1 MRKVWEWL
9 KKNWKYL
16 LFPLWIL
23 SLILVWV
30 LSGGKAKPPLSGTS
44 DQAAD
49 SALKAKDDAI
59 QQLRERDAQIAQQLE
74 EKLRNASKEQIEE
87 LKKMKDKPL
96 DEVAKWVDSI
106 Q

>member
-1 MRKVWEWL
+1 MRKIWEWL

-16 LFPLWIL
+16 LFPLWVL
-23 SLILVWV
+23 SLILMWV
-30 LSGGKAKPPLSGTS
+30 LSGGKAKLPISGTT

-49 SALKAKDDAI
+49 DAMKAKDEAI
-59 QQLRERDAQIAQQLE
+59 RQFRERLDQVAQQIE
-74 EKLRNASKEQIEE
+74 TKLRNASKAQLDEFKE
-87 LKKMKDKPL
+87 MKDKPL

>member
-16 LFPLWIL
+16 LFPLWVL
-23 SLILVWV
+23 SLILMWV
-30 LSGGKAKPPLSGTS
+30 LSGGKVKLPISGTS

-49 SALKAKDDAI
+49 EAVKAKDEAI
-59 QQLRERDAQIAQQLE
+59 QQFRDRLDQLAKLLE
-74 EKLRNASKEQIEE
+74 EKLQGASKEQLDEFKK
-87 LKKMKDKPL
+87 LKDRPI